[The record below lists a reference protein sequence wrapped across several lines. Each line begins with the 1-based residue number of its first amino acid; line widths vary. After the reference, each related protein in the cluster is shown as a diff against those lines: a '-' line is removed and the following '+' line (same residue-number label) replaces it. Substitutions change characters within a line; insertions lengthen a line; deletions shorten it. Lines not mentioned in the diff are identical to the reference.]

1 MSVLHPKRTNEPR
14 TAINALAQRWSCRRR
29 PRRLARNTMMPD
41 DIIRDPSTGHQ
52 IAYADASG
60 KVRDV
65 NTNEIVA
72 FIVDGNLYSTNGG
85 FLGRVESSDN
95 VQSGTA
101 PRTFHEVT
109 KAKKEV
115 SGTVT
120 ARDFDGQTSSDIQP
134 EGRPGCDAGGHYRHE
149 SEWQLT
155 RLVKK
160 VYFPH
165 QLGTDGAFSIL
176 PSARP

>member
-1 MSVLHPKRTNEPR
+1 
-14 TAINALAQRWSCRRR
+14 
-29 PRRLARNTMMPD
+29 MMPD

-72 FIVDGNLYSTNGG
+72 FIVDGNLYSTNGE

-101 PRTFHEVT
+101 PEPFMKLLRQ
-109 KAKKEV
+109 KK
-115 SGTVT
+115 
-120 ARDFDGQTSSDIQP
+120 
-134 EGRPGCDAGGHYRHE
+134 
-149 SEWQLT
+149 
-155 RLVKK
+155 K
-160 VYFPH
+160 
-165 QLGTDGAFSIL
+165 
-176 PSARP
+176 